1 MTELPDITDLADL
14 TADDWAAMRQ
24 RLVAIGVDAANVA
37 PLLALCAQFPEDDRD
52 PIRLWHLRQRGD
64 AAALAM
70 RLLMFGDVLTQAE
83 ATEAL
88 GEPIHGVL
96 TDAGLLLTRDEHVRC
111 PLRLAMAGDFYV
123 FGDDLRLGGDVVMG
137 MRETTI
143 PLWRAVTPVHGL
155 QRALDLGC
163 GAGAIA
169 LLLCRHAEQVIATDI
184 NPRAV
189 ALARINVALNGV
201 DNIDVREGDLFAPV
215 ANEQFDLIA
224 AHPPYVALPDGMPAT
239 SHLHGGPR
247 GDELARRMLAGV
259 AAHLAPGGQA
269 VVLAH
274 WPLRD
279 GESQTLHIRE
289 SAGTELNLL
298 VFRLGTTPADDLAT
312 FWGQQQRHDAAAVAR
327 IREHYA
333 QLGLVGTEACISV
346 LRRAVAAPMWTAVLD
361 VPPPSAGFITADRIQ
376 RLFRSC
382 DLLHGPDE
390 ALLAARLRL
399 PEGTSVASI
408 RGVPASDGTKTM
420 VMLPPATLLQPL
432 HVTPD
437 TQRFI
442 VAVQSAATVAE
453 SGQPLA
459 AVREALARGVLE
471 PVEA

>member
-1 MTELPDITDLADL
+1 MIELPDITGLAGV
-14 TADDWAAMRQ
+14 TVGDWRALRR
-24 RLVAIGVDAANVA
+24 RLLEIGVDAANVA

-52 PIRLWHLRQRGD
+52 PIRLWHLRQRSD

-70 RLLMFGDVLTQAE
+70 RLLMFGDALTDAQV
-83 ATEAL
+83 TEAL
-88 GEPIHGVL
+88 GEPTHRAL
-96 TDAGLLLTRDEHVRC
+96 ANAGLLLSRDDHVRC
-111 PLRLAMAGDFYV
+111 PLRLAVAGDFYV

-143 PLWRAVTPVHGL
+143 PLWRAATPTHNL

-163 GAGAIA
+163 GAGTIA
-169 LLLCRHAEQVIATDI
+169 LLLCRQAAQVIATDI

-189 ALARINVALNGV
+189 ALARINIALNGV
-201 DNIDVREGDLFAPV
+201 DNIDVREGDLFAAV
-215 ANEQFDLIA
+215 ADEQFDLIA

-259 AAHLAPGGQA
+259 AAHLSPGGQA

-274 WPLRD
+274 WPLQE
-279 GESQTLHIRE
+279 GEPRTLHIRD
-289 SAGTELNLL
+289 AVGTELNLL
-298 VFRLGTTPADDLAT
+298 VLRLGTTPADDLAT
-312 FWGQQQRHDAAAVAR
+312 FWGQQHRHDPAAVAR

-333 QLGLVGTEACISV
+333 QLGLAGTEASISV
-346 LRRAVAAPMWTAVLD
+346 LWRAVAAPMWTAVLD
-361 VPPPSAGFITADRIQ
+361 VAPASASFITADRIQ
-376 RLFRSC
+376 RLCRSC
-382 DLLHGPDE
+382 DLLHGSDE

-408 RGVPASDGTKTM
+408 RGAPGVAGSKTM

-432 HVTPD
+432 DVTPEM
-437 TQRFI
+437 QRFI
-442 VAVQSAATVAE
+442 VAVQAAATVAE
-453 SGQPLA
+453 SGQLLA

-471 PVEA
+471 PVET